1 MDAKKFH
8 NKFMALEEAAKNE
21 IVELLKNNPKG
32 RFIQPNDH
40 YDEDDFHF
48 TEGVWALT
56 GDEDAIIVTA
66 VGLFDDDKLMVRA
79 QMMDCD
85 YNNNEW
91 FAFDEFTHCYWELYE
106 FVVNHLDDADT
117 EPVIVNDTSED
128 DLDDDDDNDYE
139 NDDDDASKCRV
150 VDGVGIIPEGATEI
164 GEDAFYDCKN
174 LTSIVIPDSVEEIG
188 AFAFKDCTGLT
199 SIVIPDSVE
208 KIGDDAFCGCTG
220 LTSIVIPDS
229 VKEIGVCVFK
239 GCTGLTSVVIPDS
252 VSKIEAGAFE
262 GCTGLTSIVIPDS
275 VENIGNL
282 AFRACTGLTSIVIP
296 DSVEKIGNRAFR
308 GCTGLTSIVIPDS
321 VKKFGC
327 DTAKLYC
334 YAHRPLVLAEGDCI
348 KNAPRGRTNGRG
360 CVAYATLLNCSR
372 SER

>member
-40 YDEDDFHF
+40 YDEDDFYF

-79 QMMDCD
+79 QMMNCD

-117 EPVIVNDTSED
+117 EPVFVNDTSED
-128 DLDDDDDNDYE
+128 DLDDDDDNDNDYE

-164 GEDAFYDCKN
+164 GGYAFYDCKN
-174 LTSIVIPDSVEEIG
+174 
-188 AFAFKDCTGLT
+188 LT

-229 VKEIGVCVFK
+229 VEKIGNRAFH
-239 GCTGLTSVVIPDS
+239 GCTGLTSIVVSEGNKVYDSRNNCNALIETESNSIIVGCKNTVIPDS
-252 VSKIEAGAFE
+252 VEKIGDFAFE

-275 VENIGNL
+275 VKEIGDNV
-282 AFRACTGLTSIVIP
+282 FC
-296 DSVEKIGNRAFR
+296 
-308 GCTGLTSIVIPDS
+308 GCTGLTSIVIPVS
-321 VKKFGC
+321 VKKFGDGVFDEC
-327 DTAKLYC
+327 TNLEAINVPAKKINYYKKHLPKEL
-334 YAHRPLVLAEGDCI
+334 HSLI
-348 KNAPRGRTNGRG
+348 KPIN
-360 CVAYATLLNCSR
+360 
-372 SER
+372 

>member
-1 MDAKKFH
+1 
-8 NKFMALEEAAKNE
+8 MALEEAAKNE

-117 EPVIVNDTSED
+117 EPVFVNDTSED

-174 LTSIVIPDSVEEIG
+174 LTSIVIPDSVE
-188 AFAFKDCTGLT
+188 
-199 SIVIPDSVE
+199 

-229 VKEIGVCVFK
+229 VEKIGEAAFED
-239 GCTGLTSVVIPDS
+239 CTGLTSIVVSEGNKVYDSRNNCNALIETESNSIIVGCKNTVIPDS
-252 VSKIEAGAFE
+252 VEKIGDFAFE

-275 VENIGNL
+275 VKEIGDNV
-282 AFRACTGLTSIVIP
+282 FC
-296 DSVEKIGNRAFR
+296 

-321 VKKFGC
+321 VKKFGDDVFDEC
-327 DTAKLYC
+327 TNLEAINVPAKKINYYKKHLPKEL
-334 YAHRPLVLAEGDCI
+334 HSLI
-348 KNAPRGRTNGRG
+348 KPIN
-360 CVAYATLLNCSR
+360 
-372 SER
+372 